1 MSLFA
6 DDMILYVENA
16 NDATRRLLELISE
29 FGKVAGYKINTQK
42 YVAFLHSNNEP
53 PERKIKKTI
62 TFMTASKRIKYT
74 RINLTKEVK
83 DL

>member
-1 MSLFA
+1 MGSQRVRH
-6 DDMILYVENA
+6 DWVQ
-16 NDATRRLLELISE
+16 RLPKIIKTNES
-29 FGKVAGYKINTQK
+29 GKVAGYKINIQK